1 MTTRKR
7 TNKNK
12 FSFSEIWERVRRETP
27 LENFTQLAEIV
38 ETAASNITKRKNE
51 DIFPVEWAF
60 WIGEKY
66 GISTE
71 WILTGKRRKTARSV
85 DPFFSELEEWA
96 KEVSESENLKWLE
109 NQIENQFP
117 DFKRWREEKTQPSK
131 TTADYP
137 SSKVA

>member
-7 TNKNK
+7 TNKKK
-12 FSFSEIWERVRRETP
+12 FSFSEIWERVRKETP
-27 LENFTQLAEIV
+27 LDNFTQLAEIV

-71 WILTGKRRKTARSV
+71 WILTGKKTKAVRRIN
-85 DPFFSELEEWA
+85 PFFFDLEEWA

-117 DFKRWREEKTQPSK
+117 DFKRWREEKTQPSE